1 MDNVEPRSQGRRF
14 PALRH
19 GKLVAVLAVVFT
31 AAAAG
36 CLVLV
41 ALDLAIDRP
50 AAGDLYLA
58 GLNAVVAAVFWRWH
72 SRP

>member
-1 MDNVEPRSQGRRF
+1 
-14 PALRH
+14 
-19 GKLVAVLAVVFT
+19 VVFT

-41 ALDLAIDRP
+41 GLDLWVGRP

-58 GLNAVVAAVFWRWH
+58 GLNAGIAAVFWRWR
-72 SRP
+72 SLL